1 MYGFLLVCVLKHFFK
16 FLFYENAFEHLL
28 QKYGFWPWCIL
39 NWFFKFPSSEKYFWH
54 WLQGHEF
61 LLMCVL
67 KHFFIILI
75 LLESLYTLNASIWI
89 LACVYSQMIF
99 KSSSY
104 EKAFWHWWH
113 WNRDAFLPNCIF
125 FATNTLCLLES
136 NINTLCL
143 HLLARLL
150 KLSTS
155 YSNVNNGTNAT

>member
-1 MYGFLLVCVLKHFFK
+1 MVSYCCVFPNVFSNAYSMRMLLNTYCKNMVSDHGVFSIDSSNFHHLRNTFDIDCKDMNSCLCV
-16 FLFYENAFEHLL
+16 YSN
-28 QKYGFWPWCIL
+28 I
-39 NWFFKFPSSEKYFWH
+39 
-54 WLQGHEF
+54 
-61 LLMCVL
+61 
-67 KHFFIILI
+67 FFIILI

-113 WNRDAFLPNCIF
+113 WNRDTFLPNCIF
-125 FATNTLCLLES
+125 FATNTLCLLDS